1 MRPDHLRGQRQK
13 LVRHL
18 QKEQR
23 KIWSQNA
30 ELPDIELD
38 KPIRHGW
45 YKEIVLT
52 ENLERYNSKQAVE
65 EIFAILNKYHWGR
78 TKDECD
84 KQWENQRSKHFIFR
98 DVPTISKRQFS
109 KLSDRA
115 KVLCT
120 PFQFRE
126 NRKWITRFY
135 VRIPVHAYRI
145 KYTRAYITHRK
156 RIDPNLESRLAMI
169 ENYLLCPGIYE
180 EYRRSD
186 RWSWWGRDYWPKQQN
201 KKLRIRSKA
210 DLRKYRN
217 ASGRS
222 DIEQLWEKDKGV
234 PVVDRNR
241 N

>member
-1 MRPDHLRGQRQK
+1 MKNNMKNERQK
-13 LVRHL
+13 LVRRIK
-18 QKEQR
+18 KEQW
-23 KIWSQNA
+23 KIWDQRRD
-30 ELPDIELD
+30 LPDIELD

-52 ENLERYNSKQAVE
+52 ENLERYNSKEAVE
-65 EIFAILNKYHWGR
+65 KIFAILNKYHWGR

-156 RIDPNLESRLAMI
+156 RIDPNLESRLAQL
-169 ENYLLCPGIYE
+169 ENKLKSPGIYE
-180 EYRRSD
+180 PVQSWDHWRRDHWEKEFNIKRS
-186 RWSWWGRDYWPKQQN
+186 RIGSKQALGN
-201 KKLRIRSKA
+201 YK
-210 DLRKYRN
+210 N
-217 ASGRS
+217 ASARS
-222 DIEQLWEKDKGV
+222 AIEQLWE
-234 PVVDRNR
+234 RN
-241 N
+241 

>member
-78 TKDECD
+78 TKKECD
-84 KQWENQRSKHFIFR
+84 NEWEKQRSAHIIFG
-98 DVPTISKRQFS
+98 DIPTICNCKFN
-109 KLSDRA
+109 KLSDGA
-115 KVLCT
+115 KELCT
-120 PFQFRE
+120 PFQFRLH
-126 NRKWITRFY
+126 RIWCTRFY

-156 RIDPNLESRLAMI
+156 RIDPNLKSRLALI
-169 ENYLLCPGIYE
+169 ENYLLRPGIYE
-180 EYRRSD
+180 EESRSHNWYLRD
-186 RWSWWGRDYWPKQQN
+186 RWHTPKT
-201 KKLRIRSKA
+201 KKSRIKSNA
-210 DLRKYRN
+210 DLGKYKN
-217 ASGRS
+217 ASARS
-222 DIEQLWEKDKGV
+222 AIEQLWE
-234 PVVDRNR
+234 RN
-241 N
+241 